1 MTKARRSYSRE
12 FKEEAVRLV
21 VEGGRTGH
29 EVALELGVPAS
40 SVNRWRKQLE
50 ADGPEAFPGK
60 GRLKSTDEEMRRL
73 ERELRH
79 MREERDI
86 LKKAVAIFSKGPK

>member
-1 MTKARRSYSRE
+1 MTKARKAYSRE

-29 EVALELGVPAS
+29 EAALELGIPPS
-40 SVNRWRKQLE
+40 SLNRWRKQL
-50 ADGPEAFPGK
+50 AVDGPEAFPGK
-60 GRLKSTDEEMRRL
+60 GRMKASDEEVRRL
-73 ERELRH
+73 ERELRRV
-79 MREERDI
+79 REERDI

>member
-21 VEGGRTGH
+21 VEGGRTGN
-29 EVALELGVPAS
+29 EVALELGIPPSA
-40 SVNRWRKQLE
+40 VNRWRKQLE
-50 ADGPEAFPGK
+50 ADGSEAFPGK
-60 GRLKSTDEEMRRL
+60 GRLKSTEEEVRRL
-73 ERELRH
+73 ERELRQ

>member
-1 MTKARRSYSRE
+1 MTKKRRTHGRE

-21 VEGGRTGH
+21 VEGGRSGQ
-29 EVALELGVPAS
+29 EVALELGISPS
-40 SVNRWRKQLE
+40 SLNRWRKQLE

-60 GRLKSTDEEMRRL
+60 GRLKTTDEEMRRL
-73 ERELRH
+73 ERELRQ